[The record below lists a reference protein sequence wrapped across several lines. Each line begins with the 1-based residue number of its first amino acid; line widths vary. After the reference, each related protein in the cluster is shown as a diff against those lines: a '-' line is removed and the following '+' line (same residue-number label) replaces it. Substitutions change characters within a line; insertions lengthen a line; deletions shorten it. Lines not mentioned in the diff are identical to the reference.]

1 MKLSERIMKN
11 LKEAVGDFDENSDPV
26 EILEAIYTQYEES
39 NMTGDFFQ
47 DLVNYTNLSVKDL
60 VDWYNMGEE

>member
-1 MKLSERIMKN
+1 MKLNESIMKN
-11 LKEAVGDFDENSDPV
+11 LKEAVGDFDEYSDPV